1 MRQDYMA
8 RLERWARWMLP
19 RQEADDVLGDYRD
32 IAADPELG
40 RELGKPRQ
48 VIKPLVQKK
57 QYRAWLAAFA
67 VMALCILAPG
77 ISPTFIGYPLWRL
90 LFDGW
95 VEHPFGA
102 YLTALGVVLALVWF
116 RLRGHKEGRLP
127 WAIPILL
134 AVFLV
139 CIGAVL
145 LFCWTCSRDFDAF
158 LEAWGRI
165 KLWIGPNADASRSF
179 YLSQMAMC
187 YGSPILAFLGVY
199 GLVKARTE
207 DRRWAAVYVLAATAM
222 LTALLVVNWT
232 GRMDVTSTNVTVEGS
247 FRQLLLQCSG
257 VAAVGL
263 ACTGASLC

>member
-40 RELGKPRQ
+40 RELGKPRE
-48 VIKPLVQKK
+48 VIQPLVQKK
-57 QYRAWLAAFA
+57 QYRAWLAVFV
-67 VMALCILAPG
+67 VMAVCILAPG
-77 ISPTFIGYPLWRL
+77 LSSTAIGYPLWLL

-95 VEHPFGA
+95 VERPYGA
-102 YLTALGVVLALVWF
+102 YLTGLGAATALVWF
-116 RLRGHKEGRLP
+116 RWQGHKHGRLP
-127 WAIPILL
+127 RAIPILL

-158 LEAWGRI
+158 LELWGRM
-165 KLWIGPNADASRSF
+165 KLWIGPNQDAPRSF
-179 YLSQMAMC
+179 HLSRLAMA

-199 GLVKARTE
+199 GLVKARMG

-222 LTALLVVNWT
+222 LTALLVLDWS
-232 GRMDVTSTNVTVEGS
+232 GRIYWPADSAPEEL
-247 FRQLLLQCSG
+247 FRQMLLRCSG
-257 VAAVGL
+257 IAAVGL
-263 ACTGASLC
+263 VGTGVALL